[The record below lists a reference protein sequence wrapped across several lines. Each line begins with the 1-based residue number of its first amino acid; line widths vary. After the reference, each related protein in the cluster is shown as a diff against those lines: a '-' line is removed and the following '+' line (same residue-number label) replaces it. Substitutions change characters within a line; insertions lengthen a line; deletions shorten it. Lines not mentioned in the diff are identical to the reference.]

1 MTILLYLIGIII
13 IQYILWRII
22 VLIIRRINETGY

>member
-13 IQYILWRII
+13 VQYILWRII